1 MNTFPLQICSV
12 IFTIIVIL
20 NLSGC
25 GSPPEESERIF
36 RFRLGSDPPSLDPI
50 HATDTSSAAVVFR
63 IFEGLIEQ
71 DPETLEIVPSLA
83 ESWEIS
89 KDGIT
94 YTFHL
99 KKGVRFHNGREMTSD
114 DFLYNFERC
123 LTPENISERS
133 WVLAPIKGA
142 KDMLNGRAET
152 LTGME
157 TPDDYTVILH
167 LEEPFTPFI
176 SYLTMEAARVA
187 AREGIESDQF
197 TPIGTGPYKF
207 ISWDHDIRVS
217 LEANEDYHGGE
228 TGIQRVDYEV
238 VPDVGVAFQKF
249 IAGELDLVNQIPPG
263 QLTLIKGKYPESV
276 RIWPYLRNE
285 YIGFNHTRPPF
296 KNNLKLRQALCRA
309 VDRESIVKNLLEGA
323 SIPANSI
330 LPPGIRG
337 KDVTIEGYGYDPDKA
352 RQLLTEA
359 GYPGGKGLPE
369 IALWYNTDEM
379 HQQIAQIVQ
388 DSFRKIGVDIRLK
401 SLDWPAYLKACQ
413 SFEPDMFRMG
423 WVADIADADNF
434 LYILLD
440 SKQFGAPGNYSGY
453 SNPEF
458 DRLVEEARVSLDE
471 DHRIEL
477 YKKADRIAT
486 EDACWIMLTYTKL
499 RMLFNP
505 DYEGLVL
512 PLQGEFRIPIEKLRY
527 KPGT

>member
-1 MNTFPLQICSV
+1 MNTTYQRLCVLLLTV
-12 IFTIIVIL
+12 IALIHLT
-20 NLSGC
+20 GC
-25 GSPPEESERIF
+25 GSAPVDEENVF
-36 RFRLGSDPPSLDPI
+36 RFRLGSDPPSLDLI

-63 IFEGLIEQ
+63 IFEGLIDQ
-71 DPETLEIVPSLA
+71 DPETLEIIPALA

-89 KDGIT
+89 TDGLI

-99 KKGVRFHNGREMTSD
+99 KKGVRFHNGRELTSD
-114 DFLYNFERC
+114 DFRYNFERC
-123 LTPENISERS
+123 LTPKNISERS

-142 KDMLNGRAET
+142 NEMLEGKTTRLE
-152 LTGME
+152 GME

-167 LEEPFTPFI
+167 LAEPFTPFI
-176 SYLTMEAARVA
+176 SYLTMEAGRVA
-187 AREGIESDQF
+187 AREGIESAQY

-207 ISWDHDIRVS
+207 ISWQHDIRVS

-228 TGIQRVDYEV
+228 VGIKRVDYEI
-238 VPDVGVAFQKF
+238 VPDLGVAFQKF
-249 IAGELDLVNQIPPG
+249 ITGELDLVNEIPPG
-263 QLTLIKGKYPESV
+263 QLRLIQKKYPESI

-296 KNNLKLRQALCRA
+296 KDNVKLRQALCWA
-309 VDRESIVKNLLEGA
+309 VDRESIVNNLLEGA
-323 SIPANSI
+323 STPANSI
-330 LPPGIRG
+330 LPPGIPG
-337 KDVTIEGYGYDPDKA
+337 KDETIQGYGYDPDKA
-352 RQLLTEA
+352 KQLLAEA
-359 GYPGGKGLPE
+359 GYPDGKGLPE
-369 IALWYNTDEM
+369 ISLWYNTNEM
-379 HQQIAQIVQ
+379 HQQVAQIVQ
-388 DSFRKIGVDIRLK
+388 DSVRKIGVDIRLR

-423 WVADIADADNF
+423 WVADIPDADNF

-440 SKQFGAPGNYSGY
+440 SKQRGAPGNYSGY

-458 DRLVEEARVSLDE
+458 DRLVRKARVSLDE
-471 DHRIEL
+471 EHRIEL
-477 YKKADRIAT
+477 YKKADRIAI

-527 KPGT
+527 KPKM